1 MEGSLDLFAMA
12 AGLAAYGET
21 SQGLAIAAARLS
33 SEALERW
40 RRERGPL
47 PAEDGTALSAA
58 AFRERYDAPARP
70 ALIAGLAASWGDW
83 SLETLTAEW
92 GAESFALHTGEQF
105 PLNEYLAYARG
116 RAELAASPL
125 YLFEDLSLCKEG
137 ERKHALLARYAVPEL
152 FPRDLFAL
160 AGLEGAEGRP
170 RFRWLLIGPAR
181 SGSRLH
187 VDPVGTSAWNTL
199 LSGHKRWVLFPP
211 TLSPAQVAAIQGLG
225 PDGPGA
231 PQSAEAWFAA
241 VLPALDRERLGAI
254 ELTQHPGETIFV
266 PAGWW
271 HTVVNLGLTVAV
283 TQNFASEAN
292 LCGVAHE
299 MRQQRPSRFKTEWF
313 ARMAAAFPDEP
324 ELTWPSALPH
334 SWAESCELVRAR
346 ASTAPGGAQHAAAAQ
361 YDEFVRAACE
371 CSPVA
376 AAAAVPLALHVVW
389 LGVDKQGLARAHRCL
404 KAWGARHAKGWALRL
419 WRSRDIES
427 LGQRQQQQ
435 QVSPRSPTWSPSASG
450 RMADNELRSALEV
463 LHRQGG
469 VAVTAGLECTASLDE
484 LLALMA
490 RAGASMAIGTSWPD
504 AAPDTAI
511 VISCAGH
518 AGLELLR
525 RGQRDVSALIDAGVL
540 VLPPSIFVLPSDA
553 SATTESLPTAPL
565 PGTLAR
571 RRTSDHAAH

>member
-12 AGLAAYGET
+12 AALANYDDQAH
-21 SQGLAIAAARLS
+21 SVVARLS
-33 SEALERW
+33 GEALERW
-40 RRERGPL
+40 RGEEGGPL
-47 PAEDGTALSAA
+47 PAEDGAALDAA
-58 AFRERYDAPARP
+58 AFRERYDAPAQP
-70 ALIAGLAASWGDW
+70 ALIAGLAARWGDW
-83 SLETLTAEW
+83 SLEALVAQW

-137 ERKHALLARYAVPEL
+137 ECKYALLARYAVPDL

-160 AGLEGAEGRP
+160 EGLAGAEGRP

-211 TLSPAQVAAIQGLG
+211 TLSAAQVAAVQGLG

-231 PQSAEAWFAA
+231 APSAEAWFAG

-271 HTVVNLGLTVAV
+271 HTVVNLDLTVAV

-292 LCGVAHE
+292 LRGVAHE

-313 ARMAAAFPDEP
+313 ARMAAAFPREP

-334 SWAESCELVRAR
+334 SWAEGCALVRAG
-346 ASTAPGGAQHAAAAQ
+346 ACAQHAAAAR
-361 YDEFVRAACE
+361 YDHFVLAARE
-371 CSPVA
+371 GAPAVA
-376 AAAAVPLALHVVW
+376 AAPVPLALHVVW
-389 LGVDKQGLARAHRCL
+389 LGADKQDLARAHRRL
-404 KAWGARHAKGWALRL
+404 QSWGARHAKGWAIRL
-419 WRSRDIES
+419 WRSRDIVA
-427 LGQRQQQQ
+427 LVKQQQQ
-435 QVSPRSPTWSPSASG
+435 GPPCGRPTWSPPASG
-450 RMADNELRSALEV
+450 AGPEEELEAALEV

-469 VAVTAGLECTASLDE
+469 VAVTAGLECTSSLDE

-490 RAGASMAIGTSWPD
+490 RAGCHMAVGTSLPD

-511 VISCAGH
+511 VVSSAGH

-525 RGQRDVSALIDAGVL
+525 RGLRDASALISAGAL
-540 VLPPSIFVLPSDA
+540 LLPPSVFILPSDA
-553 SATTESLPTAPL
+553 NVATDLDSPP
-565 PGTLAR
+565 PGALAWR
-571 RRTSDHAAH
+571 RPADHAAH